1 MHSGVGRSNGQRFAQ
16 DGLALPVAAEAAIQI
31 GEVHK
36 AGHRTR
42 CERDRRAVFGLR
54 LLRLAPLREERAES
68 DARFGPIGVE
78 PLHFDIW
85 RIGLKVR
92 NPPFCDIAEG
102 VQKS

>member
-1 MHSGVGRSNGQRFAQ
+1 
-16 DGLALPVAAEAAIQI
+16 
-31 GEVHK
+31 
-36 AGHRTR
+36 
-42 CERDRRAVFGLR
+42 
-54 LLRLAPLREERAES
+54 LREERAES